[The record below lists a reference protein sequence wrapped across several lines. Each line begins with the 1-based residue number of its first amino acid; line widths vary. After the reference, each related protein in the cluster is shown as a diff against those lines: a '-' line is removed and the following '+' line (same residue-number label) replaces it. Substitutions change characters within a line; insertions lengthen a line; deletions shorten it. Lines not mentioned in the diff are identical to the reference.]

1 MAAADDS
8 QRLLLEMEANLTRWE
23 KSLTAAQR
31 VTSRRLS
38 NIEKQFSKTSGNVAR
53 EAGRMGSDVNRA
65 LATIGVGF
73 AIHEVTQ
80 YADEWNNAANKLR
93 AAGTEAGNVGRRQDD
108 LIKLAIRTRSEYGA
122 TVSLYAKI
130 LRNSEALKTNELEVA
145 RAVEIV
151 NKSFKAGGADVT
163 EQTAAILQLGQA
175 LGSGVLQGDELR
187 SIKEN
192 APLLAQAIA
201 DEFKTTIGGLKKL
214 GEEGKLTSERVFAA
228 ILKGGAAIDA
238 QFAKTTP
245 TIQDSFTR
253 LQTEAVRFLGNL
265 DDTIQATEKLALFI
279 GYLADNI
286 DTLADVAVVAATAIG
301 GALAGQAIVKLIAGS
316 GRAAVSLG
324 LTRAAITSMG
334 LASASAAAG
343 MNALRGAMAFLGG
356 PWGVVITAISVAV
369 AFLTVELLKTAE
381 ASKEVK
387 AQTDAVKAATAA
399 YVDSATALIG
409 KSKEERVEA
418 LKNAAAKKE
427 TARQAIAAARANL
440 VQAQS
445 TLAILQAENARIRRA
460 VFVAGGS
467 DKLVA
472 MAMGMGKAEAR
483 AKANVDALAASIK
496 DGNKALQDAQAVID
510 AAGKAGGGGGGA
522 GAPKSKTGK
531 TAAELAAQREL
542 LSIRA
547 KLEAAQAGADLD
559 KIRALEDQLDLLDRT
574 KAYDDAGLTAAEAK
588 AKALADQT
596 AIMEARDAAK
606 AREAARRGKELEI
619 ELYKADLMEADVRR
633 LEAKLEL
640 EDRIVAYQELGY
652 NLATATATATRE
664 QVTLDAARARER
676 ARFVVES
683 AKDHELTIAQLNN
696 DRERVRILEREIA
709 IRERAREL
717 EASGGLSKDAA
728 RAQATTERRAEEVAT
743 LKGQFRTAFRD
754 GFKAAFDGDLGGF
767 LKDKIADFSA
777 KVLEKNLDVA
787 ADALF
792 DQLSK
797 AFPKLFDLATAVT
810 SAETGATLMG
820 TAITTSGTT
829 AAAEMGAAIVAAGTT
844 AAEAM
849 AAAITAAH
857 AGGGGGDAGSVLGS
871 ALSSLFGGV
880 GPIGQKPGSIDNY
893 AGSRASGGMIRAG
906 GRYMLNDRE
915 PVLPTAP
922 AAVLTQAAV
931 SGLAALAG
939 AVKAGRMGGNGDV
952 NIKVENGLGV
962 PAQAT
967 TTRTADGVK
976 LRLDPMAD
984 QALDAAGRSGK
995 LQRAARLTPPLRKR
1009 G

>member
-1 MAAADDS
+1 MAAADDT
-8 QRLLLEMEANLTRWE
+8 QRLLLDMEANLKAWE
-23 KSLTAAQR
+23 KSLTSAQR

-38 NIEKQFSKTSGNVAR
+38 NIEKQFAKTSGNVAR

-73 AIHEVTQ
+73 AVREVTQ

-93 AAGTEAGNVGRRQDD
+93 AAGTASGDLGRRQDD

-286 DTLADVAVVAATAIG
+286 DTLADVAVVASTAVG
-301 GALAGQAIVKLIAGS
+301 GVLAGQAIVKLIAGA

-324 LTRAAITSMG
+324 LTRAAISSMG
-334 LASASAAAG
+334 LAAASGAAG
-343 MNALRGAMAFLGG
+343 MNVLRGAMAFLGG

-387 AQTDAVKAATAA
+387 AQTDSVKAATDA

-445 TLAILQAENARIRRA
+445 ILAILQAENARTVSRGVDA
-460 VFVAGGS
+460 EGGGGQ
-467 DKLVA
+467 LVA
-472 MAMGMGKAEAR
+472 MGKAEAR

-510 AAGKAGGGGGGA
+510 AAGKVGGGGGG
-522 GAPKSKTGK
+522 GDPKKKTGK

-542 LSIRA
+542 LAVRA

-574 KAYDDAGLTAAEAK
+574 KAYDDAGLTAAQAK
-588 AKALADQT
+588 AQALADQT
-596 AIMEARDAAK
+596 AILEARDAAQ
-606 AREAARRGKELEI
+606 AREAARRGKEIEI

-640 EDRIVAYQELGY
+640 EDRIVAYQEIGY
-652 NLATATATATRE
+652 DLATATATATRE
-664 QVTLDAARARER
+664 QVALDAARARER

-743 LKGQFRTAFRD
+743 LKGQFRVAFRD
-754 GFKAAFDGDLGGF
+754 GFKAAFDGDLAGF
-767 LKDKIADFSA
+767 LKDKIADFSG
-777 KVLEKNLDVA
+777 KVLEKNLDFA

-792 DQLSK
+792 DQLTK
-797 AFPKLFDLATAVT
+797 AFPKLFDFTAAVT

-820 TAITTSGTT
+820 TAITTSGTS
-829 AAAEMGAAIVAAGTT
+829 AATEMGAAIVTAGET
-844 AAEAM
+844 AAQAM
-849 AAAITAAH
+849 AAAITAAS
-857 AGGGGGDAGSVLGS
+857 GGGGGDAGSVLKT
-871 ALSSLFGGV
+871 ALSAVFGV
-880 GPIGQKPGSIDNY
+880 GKLGETKSGGLDNY

-939 AVKAGRMGGNGDV
+939 AVKGGRMGGGGDV
-952 NIKVENGLGV
+952 NIKVENALGV

-967 TTRTADGVK
+967 TTRSADGVK

>member
-1 MAAADDS
+1 MAAADDT
-8 QRLLLEMEANLTRWE
+8 QRLLLEMETNLSKWE
-23 KSLTAAQR
+23 KSLTSAQR
-31 VTSRRLS
+31 VTNRRLS
-38 NIEKQFSKTSGNVAR
+38 NIEKQFSKTSANVAR
-53 EAGRMGSDVNRA
+53 DAGRMGSDVNRA
-65 LATIGVGF
+65 LAAIGVGF

-93 AAGTEAGNVGRRQDD
+93 AAGTAAEDLGRRQDD
-108 LIKLAIRTRSEYGA
+108 LTKIAIRTRSEYGA

-130 LRNSEALKTNELEVA
+130 LRNSESLKTNELEVA

-151 NKSFKAGGADVT
+151 NKSFKAGGADVS

-187 SIKEN
+187 SIREN

-201 DEFKTTIGGLKKL
+201 TEFKTTIGGLKKL

-228 ILKGGAAIDA
+228 ILKGDAAIDA

-301 GALAGQAIVKLIAGS
+301 GALAGQAIVKLIS
-316 GRAAVSLG
+316 GARGAAVSLG

-334 LASASAAAG
+334 LAAASGAAG

-356 PWGVVITAISVAV
+356 PWGVVITAIAVAV
-369 AFLTVELLKTAE
+369 AFLTVELLKSAE

-387 AQTDAVKAATAA
+387 AQTDAVKSATDA

-409 KSKEERVEA
+409 KSKEERVDA

-445 TLAILQAENARIRRA
+445 ILAILQAENARTVSRG
-460 VFVAGGS
+460 VDPEGGAGQ
-467 DKLVA
+467 LVA
-472 MAMGMGKAEAR
+472 MGKAEER

-496 DGNKALQDAQAVID
+496 EGNKALQDAQAVID
-510 AAGKAGGGGGGA
+510 AANAAGGGGGGGGDTKKA
-522 GAPKSKTGK
+522 KGK

-542 LSIRA
+542 LALRA
-547 KLEAAQAGADLD
+547 KLEVAQASNDLD
-559 KIRALEDQLDLLDRT
+559 RIRALEDQLDLLDRT
-574 KAYDDAGLTAAEAK
+574 KAYDDAGLTAAQARTQ
-588 AKALADQT
+588 ALADQT
-596 AIMEARDAAK
+596 AILEARDAAQ
-606 AREAARRGKELEI
+606 AREAARRGKEIEL

-633 LEAKLEL
+633 LQSKLEL
-640 EDRIVAYQELGY
+640 EDRILEFQELGY
-652 NLATATATATRE
+652 DLATATVAATRE
-664 QVTLDAARARER
+664 QVALDAARARER

-683 AKDHELTIAQLNN
+683 TKDHELALAQLNN
-696 DRERVRILEREIA
+696 DRERIKILEREIA

-717 EASGGLSKDAA
+717 EASGGLSATDA
-728 RAQATTERRAEEVAT
+728 RAQATTERRDEEIAT
-743 LKGQFRTAFRD
+743 LKGKFRIAFRD
-754 GFKAAFDGDLGGF
+754 GFKAAFDGDLAGF

-777 KVLEKNLDVA
+777 KVLEKNLDFA

-792 DQLSK
+792 EQLTK
-797 AFPKLFDLATAVT
+797 AFPKLFDFTEAVT
-810 SAETGATLMG
+810 SAQTGATLMG

-829 AAAEMGAAIVAAGTT
+829 ASSAMGTAIVTAGET
-844 AAEAM
+844 AAKAM
-849 AAAITAAH
+849 AAAITAASG
-857 AGGGGGDAGSVLGS
+857 GGGGGDIVSTLGS
-871 ALSSLFGGV
+871 ALSAVFGG
-880 GPIGQKPGSIDNY
+880 GIGETKGGGMDNY
-893 AGSRASGGMIRAG
+893 AGSRAGGGMIRKG

-915 PVLPTAP
+915 PILPTAP
-922 AAVLTQAAV
+922 AAVLSQAAV

-939 AVKAGRMGGNGDV
+939 AVKTGRLGGAGDINLT
-952 NIKVENGLGV
+952 VENGLGV

-967 TTRTADGVK
+967 TTRTSDGVK